1 MTLISSQSLLNL
13 FDLVY
18 RLLNNISIFPGFTL
32 YSAMIFV
39 LFFGIAIALI
49 KFILSVISG
58 VSVQ

>member
-1 MTLISSQSLLNL
+1 MTLIGSQSLLNL